1 MNGSHPLN
9 NEMIGK
15 IAEDC
20 NADSNSIEDTSFGDI
35 KSPAPLLTKKPTLFL
50 RISDHSVD
58 SNGVTVTTKEPI
70 ESVHPSNDL
79 AKISPRGSLHI
90 GQWRIHENGLMTN
103 DIDKKTIEQSKKD
116 HDGILEGGSNQFIEI
131 GPLGSGASGVVM
143 EALHIPTLTIVALK
157 MLPVYNTQKRQQ
169 VSRELQILYKNLIS
183 LQLINESLHI
193 ENITLKNYETNNN
206 LQSKNT
212 CLNVLSLYNAFID
225 PKSGMINLVI
235 EYMDGG
241 SLQDLV
247 NRGGCQ
253 DEDILADIAIQTL
266 YGLKFLHDNNNIHRD
281 IKPAN
286 ILTSTKGIVKIA
298 DFGISKALDSNG
310 VASSFVGTVCYMSP
324 ERITG
329 GTYSYSCDIW
339 SFGLTMLAVAEGK
352 FPLESGENHSVK
364 GGYWGM
370 IKAICDDNPPQPDKK
385 FSKDFIKFIGKCL
398 QKNVDNRATASELL
412 NFSFISN
419 WQKKFQIS
427 DDINNHTAVA
437 LNPIIEDDIYQTNTS
452 QQSQSPIHSSPRPK
466 RLSSISLTGSERLNN
481 ISTSSHKKTSS
492 NKIVYPTPIRNP
504 INDAEADTIR
514 VRHLEKVLDRL
525 QSYIE
530 DEYLSMIHNHVD
542 IPMDIEYNQT
552 YNTSYLSSSGKIVS
566 SKPAILTF
574 NHMHNRLDNQSDTQ
588 IDSQSTSHLD
598 SPIDNKTESKQSTK
612 PHINNKNINMI
623 PKLEGDDMKYWMNL
637 ADQLH
642 LPVTVVKV
650 AAKNAFGK
658 YI

>member
-1 MNGSHPLN
+1 MRENSIRTLLMGNRDHSSSRLNLSNGSKMNGSHPLN

-20 NADSNSIEDTSFGDI
+20 NADSNSLEDTSFGDI
-35 KSPAPLLTKKPTLFL
+35 KSPAPLLNKKPTLFL

-70 ESVHPSNDL
+70 DNGHPSNDL

-90 GQWRIHENGLMTN
+90 GQWRIHENGN
-103 DIDKKTIEQSKKD
+103 KD

-169 VSRELQILYKNLIS
+169 
-183 LQLINESLHI
+183 
-193 ENITLKNYETNNN
+193 NYETNNDM
-206 LQSKNT
+206 QSKNT

-329 GTYSYSCDIW
+329 GTYSISCDIW

-385 FSKDFIKFIGKCL
+385 RMSTIGRQHRNYL
-398 QKNVDNRATASELL
+398 
-412 NFSFISN
+412 
-419 WQKKFQIS
+419 
-427 DDINNHTAVA
+427 
-437 LNPIIEDDIYQTNTS
+437 TS
-452 QQSQSPIHSSPRPK
+452 P
-466 RLSSISLTGSERLNN
+466 L
-481 ISTSSHKKTSS
+481 
-492 NKIVYPTPIRNP
+492 
-504 INDAEADTIR
+504 
-514 VRHLEKVLDRL
+514 
-525 QSYIE
+525 
-530 DEYLSMIHNHVD
+530 
-542 IPMDIEYNQT
+542 
-552 YNTSYLSSSGKIVS
+552 
-566 SKPAILTF
+566 
-574 NHMHNRLDNQSDTQ
+574 
-588 IDSQSTSHLD
+588 
-598 SPIDNKTESKQSTK
+598 
-612 PHINNKNINMI
+612 
-623 PKLEGDDMKYWMNL
+623 
-637 ADQLH
+637 
-642 LPVTVVKV
+642 
-650 AAKNAFGK
+650 
-658 YI
+658 